1 MIQTLVLD
9 RESRTFTRV
18 PETDAINGLCSNA
31 SKIVWVDVS
40 DPTSQDFDSLA
51 KQFGF
56 HPLSIEDCRHQ
67 HQRPKV
73 EEFPG
78 YYFIV
83 LYEADLNEAGRLH
96 LGELGIF
103 LGKNYLVTVH
113 SQPIR
118 AIETAERLW
127 RSWTDLAERGTGL
140 LAYFLIDAIVDD
152 YLPLLDALSDRM
164 DSLEDQIFADF
175 QAESLEEIFRI
186 KKELLHL
193 ASCCHATARC
203 LQHTSAAGT
212 ANLFAGNPHLLPGC
226 LRSFDSCCGHDRHA
240 TGHDRLDD
248 GRLPLHLRQPYE
260 LDHEKTDLDI
270 HDSDVGH
277 ARGWN
282 LRHEFRLH
290 ARVEMEVRICGRA
303 PIYGRCG
310 SGDLFLLSKDQMA
323 MRQAGHQH
331 RREDELDFRETEKSN
346 PSRSRE
352 EKSALDDTQ
361 EAGDSSRVVLVIVAL
376 ALVFIAIITY
386 FVAQM
391 PHETLKPLKP

>member
-9 RESRTFTRV
+9 RESRSFTRV

-83 LYEADLNEAGRLH
+83 LYEAVLNEAGRLQ

-140 LAYFLIDAIVDD
+140 LAYLLIDAVVDD
-152 YLPLLDALSDRM
+152 YLPLLDEVSDRM

-175 QAESLEEIFRI
+175 QPESLEEIFRV
-186 KKELLHL
+186 KKELLLLRRAVTPLRDVFNTLLRREQPIFSRETHTYFQDVFDHL
-193 ASCCHATARC
+193 IRVADTIDTLRDMVGSMMDAYLSISGNRMNLIMKRLTSIATI
-203 LQHTSAAGT
+203 LMSVTLVAG
-212 ANLFAGNPHLLPGC
+212 
-226 LRSFDSCCGHDRHA
+226 
-240 TGHDRLDD
+240 
-248 GRLPLHLRQPYE
+248 
-260 LDHEKTDLDI
+260 
-270 HDSDVGH
+270 
-277 ARGWN
+277 
-282 LRHEFRLH
+282 
-290 ARVEMEVRICGRA
+290 
-303 PIYGRCG
+303 IYGMNFDYMPELKWRYG
-310 SGDLFLLSKDQMA
+310 YVGALLSMVA
-323 MRQAGHQH
+323 VGLAIFSYF
-331 RREDELDFRETEKSN
+331 RRIKWL
-346 PSRSRE
+346 
-352 EKSALDDTQ
+352 
-361 EAGDSSRVVLVIVAL
+361 
-376 ALVFIAIITY
+376 
-386 FVAQM
+386 
-391 PHETLKPLKP
+391 